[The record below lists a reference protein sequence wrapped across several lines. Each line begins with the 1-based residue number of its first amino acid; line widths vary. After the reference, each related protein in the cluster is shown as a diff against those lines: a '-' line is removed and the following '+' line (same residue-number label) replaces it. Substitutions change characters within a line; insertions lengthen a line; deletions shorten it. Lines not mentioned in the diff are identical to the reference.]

1 MKRFLIL
8 ITVIFLLMFAS
19 SAFAHPPTDIIFNFD
34 SKNNVLS
41 IGVVHMVQD
50 AKKHFIGNI
59 NVKLNGNKW
68 LMQNFLTQTNLQT
81 QAVGY
86 VVLGLKKG
94 DVIEVVAV
102 CNQKGQL
109 KKEFK
114 IE

>member
-1 MKRFLIL
+1 MKKFSIL
-8 ITVIFLLMFAS
+8 ISVIFLLMFAS
-19 SAFAHPPTDIIFNFD
+19 YAFAHPPSDIIFNFD
-34 SKNNVLS
+34 SRNNILS

-50 AKKHFIGNI
+50 AQKHFIGNI
-59 NVKLNGNKW
+59 SIKLNGNKW

-81 QAVGY
+81 QAVSY
-86 VVLGLKKG
+86 VVLGLKKS
-94 DVIEVVAV
+94 DVIEVTAV